1 MKSKYLYYITLR
13 SLIVL
18 ILCLLGSAGTV
29 TAKKFT
35 VVIDAGHGGKDIGA
49 MDNGATEKN
58 INLDVALK
66 VGEYIKKNSKD
77 IKVVYTRDKDEYLTL
92 QQRADIA
99 NKAKADLF
107 ISVHT
112 NSLDKNNPK
121 RTSVAG
127 ASTYTLGLHKDDDNM
142 NVARR
147 ENSVMTL
154 ENNYETTYS
163 GFDPKSDESYI
174 IFEMAQK
181 GNMANA
187 VKFADM
193 VQKQMRTT
201 ADRQDR
207 GVHQA
212 GFWVLWATS
221 MPAVLVELDFICN
234 PESAKFLTSSAGQTK
249 LGKAIGSAAIAYF
262 KALEEHDK
270 KRLHTEQKA
279 PSEID
284 MDIAN
289 GDGAVMASVIDE
301 EVKISAPQDVISE
314 RTRKPA
320 TRRRR
325 SDASRE
331 KSERQQYAEA
341 IIKDDN
347 VYVDNNV
354 SAVVAQDYDYAAVG
368 DQAKDVQNVSK
379 NSNSKTKKSASDKK
393 VTKDSGNKAPKSTK
407 QQSTK
412 QQPKVKTSTK
422 PSGQQLA
429 SNKSK
434 VNDDISL
441 TKFKDNGK
449 EQAKNNK
456 PTPKAQDAT
465 TLNNDVVAKSNRQSP
480 VKLNKITTVYKI
492 QILACDEKLNRN
504 SPEFHG
510 LNDITCR
517 KEGNTY
523 YYLYGSSYSR
533 DEMNRRLQDIK
544 KIIPDAKI
552 VEVRQTENARR

>member
-1 MKSKYLYYITLR
+1 MKLKSLYNKLIR
-13 SLIVL
+13 SLILL
-18 ILCLLGSAGTV
+18 ILCLLGTVSAV
-29 TAKKFT
+29 AAKKFV

-49 MDNGATEKN
+49 MDNGAQEKD

-77 IKVVYTRDKDEYLTL
+77 IKVVYTRDNDEYLTL

-107 ISVHT
+107 ISIHT
-112 NSLDKNNPK
+112 NSLDKNNSK

-127 ASTYTLGLHKDDDNM
+127 ATTYTLGLHKDDDNK

-147 ENSVMTL
+147 ENSVMAL
-154 ENNYETTYS
+154 ESNYETTYS

-181 GNMANA
+181 GNLANA

-193 VQKQMRTT
+193 VQKQMHNT
-201 ADRQDR
+201 AGRQDR

-249 LGKAIGSAAIAYF
+249 LGKAIGSAAISYF

-270 KRLHTEQKA
+270 KRLRTEQNKA
-279 PSEID
+279 PEID
-284 MDIAN
+284 PDIAD
-289 GDGAVMASVIDE
+289 GRGAVMASVIDE
-301 EVKISAPQDVISE
+301 EVKSAAPQDVISE

-341 IIKDDN
+341 VIKDDN
-347 VYVDNNV
+347 VYVDNN
-354 SAVVAQDYDYAAVG
+354 SAVVDTQEYAYSAPTQVDSANDDNKQQG
-368 DQAKDVQNVSK
+368 KPKAKADAN
-379 NSNSKTKKSASDKK
+379 KKSSDKGNNN
-393 VTKDSGNKAPKSTK
+393 TKSSSGN
-407 QQSTK
+407 
-412 QQPKVKTSTK
+412 
-422 PSGQQLA
+422 
-429 SNKSK
+429 
-434 VNDDISL
+434 SL
-441 TKFKDNGK
+441 TKFNTPKSAAGTNTASVTPKSDSKVNNK
-449 EQAKNNK
+449 KTDQAKS
-456 PTPKAQDAT
+456 QQAT
-465 TLNNDVVAKSNRQSP
+465 SKNNRQSP

-504 SPEFHG
+504 SPLFHG
-510 LNDITCR
+510 LSDITCR

-523 YYLYGSSYSR
+523 YYLYGSSDSR

-544 KIIPDAKI
+544 KIIPEAKI
-552 VEVRQTENARR
+552 VEVRQTETAVK